1 MLTPAQRHFQKVMA
15 ERRGQADEES
25 DIQRTAHEQILHR
38 LRMDL
43 SRLSGVQSEETKAE
57 MKKSMLPE
65 YEGWIE
71 GTLDG
76 DSGRQDEVITR
87 LMVWAID
94 CRDYALALRLGR
106 YVVRHGLTL
115 PDNFNRTAATFLT
128 EEMSKPL
135 LTLAAADADADLS
148 SGIAVLDEVAGIV
161 ADSDMPDV
169 VRAKLCK
176 ARGLARRGATDI
188 TAKAEALALFREALT
203 RNPNAGVKKR
213 LQRLPVKLRSCLR
226 IAARVKVTRPA
237 PTKLTVLLIPSLK
250 KAPPPAQQ
258 VKRRRVKPR
267 LRRQQA
273 KRQNA
278 SLPARKRIND
288 FGPVR
293 QAARVDICPYTVF

>member
-1 MLTPAQRHFQKVMA
+1 MLTPAQKHFQRVMA

-128 EEMSKPL
+128 EEMSKPV

-148 SGIAVLDEVAGIV
+148 ASTAVLDEVSETV

-176 ARGLARRGATDI
+176 ARALARRGATDI
-188 TAKAEALALFREALT
+188 TTKAEALALFREALT
-203 RNPNAGVKKR
+203 RNPNAGVKKEIATLAR
-213 LQRLPVKLRSCLR
+213 EVKKLSADGGTGEGGAASTDKTDGTVEPVPEKTITAS
-226 IAARVKVTRPA
+226 AAGKAATRKTTPKTATGKATKRKPA
-237 PTKLTVLLIPSLK
+237 SQK
-250 KAPPPAQQ
+250 K
-258 VKRRRVKPR
+258 
-267 LRRQQA
+267 
-273 KRQNA
+273 N
-278 SLPARKRIND
+278 
-288 FGPVR
+288 
-293 QAARVDICPYTVF
+293 

>member
-1 MLTPAQRHFQKVMA
+1 MLTPAQKHFQRVMA

-128 EEMSKPL
+128 EEMSKPV

-148 SGIAVLDEVAGIV
+148 ASTAVLDEVAEIV

-176 ARGLARRGATDI
+176 ARALARRGATDI
-188 TAKAEALALFREALT
+188 TTKAEALALFREALT
-203 RNPNAGVKKR
+203 RNPNAGVKKEIATLAR
-213 LQRLPVKLRSCLR
+213 EVKKLSADGGTGEGGAASTDKTDGTVEPVPEKTTTAS
-226 IAARVKVTRPA
+226 AAGKAATRKTT
-237 PTKLTVLLIPSLK
+237 TKTATGKATKRKPVSQK
-250 KAPPPAQQ
+250 K
-258 VKRRRVKPR
+258 
-267 LRRQQA
+267 
-273 KRQNA
+273 N
-278 SLPARKRIND
+278 
-288 FGPVR
+288 
-293 QAARVDICPYTVF
+293 

>member
-1 MLTPAQRHFQKVMA
+1 MLTPAQRHFQRVMA

-94 CRDYALALRLGR
+94 CRDYALAMRLGR

-148 SGIAVLDEVAGIV
+148 SGVAVLDEVAEIV

-176 ARGLARRGATDI
+176 ARALARRGATDI

-203 RNPNAGVKKR
+203 RNPNAGVKKEIATLAR
-213 LQRLPVKLRSCLR
+213 EVKKLSADGGTGEGDAASTDNTDG
-226 IAARVKVTRPA
+226 IADPA
-237 PTKLTVLLIPSLK
+237 PEKSATVSAAPKTTSRKTATRAATGKATKRKPVSQK
-250 KAPPPAQQ
+250 K
-258 VKRRRVKPR
+258 
-267 LRRQQA
+267 
-273 KRQNA
+273 N
-278 SLPARKRIND
+278 
-288 FGPVR
+288 
-293 QAARVDICPYTVF
+293 

>member
-1 MLTPAQRHFQKVMA
+1 MLTPAQKHFQRVMA

-148 SGIAVLDEVAGIV
+148 SGVAVLDEVADIV

-176 ARGLARRGATDI
+176 ARALARRGATDI
-188 TAKAEALALFREALT
+188 TSKAEALALFREALT
-203 RNPNAGVKKR
+203 RNPNAGVKKEIATLAR
-213 LQRLPVKLRSCLR
+213 EVKKLSADGGTGEGDAASTDKTDGTAEPVPEKSATAS
-226 IAARVKVTRPA
+226 AAGRATTRKTTTKTATGKATKRKPA
-237 PTKLTVLLIPSLK
+237 SQK
-250 KAPPPAQQ
+250 K
-258 VKRRRVKPR
+258 
-267 LRRQQA
+267 
-273 KRQNA
+273 N
-278 SLPARKRIND
+278 
-288 FGPVR
+288 
-293 QAARVDICPYTVF
+293 

>member
-1 MLTPAQRHFQKVMA
+1 MLTPAQKHFQRVMA

-128 EEMSKPL
+128 EEMSKPV

-148 SGIAVLDEVAGIV
+148 ASTAVLDEVAEIV
-161 ADSDMPDV
+161 TDSDMPDV

-176 ARGLARRGATDI
+176 ARALARRGATDI
-188 TAKAEALALFREALT
+188 TTKAEALALFREALT
-203 RNPNAGVKKR
+203 RNPNAGVKKEIATLAR
-213 LQRLPVKLRSCLR
+213 EVKKLSADSGTGEGDTASTDKTDGTAEPVPEKTTTAS
-226 IAARVKVTRPA
+226 AAG
-237 PTKLTVLLIPSLK
+237 
-250 KAPPPAQQ
+250 KAT
-258 VKRRRVKPR
+258 
-267 LRRQQA
+267 
-273 KRQNA
+273 
-278 SLPARKRIND
+278 ARKTTTKTATGKATKRKPASQKKN
-288 FGPVR
+288 
-293 QAARVDICPYTVF
+293 

>member
-148 SGIAVLDEVAGIV
+148 SGVAVLDEVADIV

-176 ARGLARRGATDI
+176 ARALARRGATDI
-188 TAKAEALALFREALT
+188 TSKAEALALFREALT
-203 RNPNAGVKKR
+203 RNPNAGVKKEIATLAR
-213 LQRLPVKLRSCLR
+213 EVKKLSADGGTGEGDAASTDKTDGTAEPVPEKSATAS
-226 IAARVKVTRPA
+226 AAGKATTRKTTTKTATGKATKRKPA
-237 PTKLTVLLIPSLK
+237 SQK
-250 KAPPPAQQ
+250 K
-258 VKRRRVKPR
+258 
-267 LRRQQA
+267 
-273 KRQNA
+273 N
-278 SLPARKRIND
+278 
-288 FGPVR
+288 
-293 QAARVDICPYTVF
+293 

>member
-1 MLTPAQRHFQKVMA
+1 MLTPAQRHFQRVMA

-176 ARGLARRGATDI
+176 ARALVRRGATDI

-203 RNPNAGVKKR
+203 RNPNAGVKKEIATLAR
-213 LQRLPVKLRSCLR
+213 EVKKLSADSGTGEGDSASTDKTDGTADPVPEKSATAS
-226 IAARVKVTRPA
+226 AAGKATTRKTTTRAATGKTTMRKPA
-237 PTKLTVLLIPSLK
+237 SQK
-250 KAPPPAQQ
+250 K
-258 VKRRRVKPR
+258 
-267 LRRQQA
+267 
-273 KRQNA
+273 N
-278 SLPARKRIND
+278 
-288 FGPVR
+288 
-293 QAARVDICPYTVF
+293 

>member
-1 MLTPAQRHFQKVMA
+1 MLTPAQKHFQRVMA

-94 CRDYALALRLGR
+94 CRDYALAMRLGR

-135 LTLAAADADADLS
+135 LTLAAADADANLS
-148 SGIAVLDEVAGIV
+148 SGVAVLDEVAEIV

-176 ARGLARRGATDI
+176 ARALARRGATDI
-188 TAKAEALALFREALT
+188 TTKAEALALFREALT
-203 RNPNAGVKKR
+203 RNPNAGVKKEIATLAR
-213 LQRLPVKLRSCLR
+213 EVKKLSADSGTGEGDAASTDKTDGTAEPVPEKSTTASAPGKATTRKTTTR
-226 IAARVKVTRPA
+226 AATGKATKRKPA
-237 PTKLTVLLIPSLK
+237 SQK
-250 KAPPPAQQ
+250 K
-258 VKRRRVKPR
+258 
-267 LRRQQA
+267 
-273 KRQNA
+273 N
-278 SLPARKRIND
+278 
-288 FGPVR
+288 
-293 QAARVDICPYTVF
+293 

>member
-76 DSGRQDEVITR
+76 DNGRQDEVITR

-128 EEMSKPL
+128 EEMSKPV

-148 SGIAVLDEVAGIV
+148 ASTAVLDEVAEIV

-176 ARGLARRGATDI
+176 ARALARRGATDI
-188 TAKAEALALFREALT
+188 TTKAEALALFREALT
-203 RNPNAGVKKR
+203 RNPNAGVKKEIATLAR
-213 LQRLPVKLRSCLR
+213 EVKKLSADSGTGEGDTASTDKTDGTAEPVPEKTTTAS
-226 IAARVKVTRPA
+226 AAGKATACKTTTKTATGKATKRKPA
-237 PTKLTVLLIPSLK
+237 SQK
-250 KAPPPAQQ
+250 K
-258 VKRRRVKPR
+258 
-267 LRRQQA
+267 
-273 KRQNA
+273 N
-278 SLPARKRIND
+278 
-288 FGPVR
+288 
-293 QAARVDICPYTVF
+293 

>member
-94 CRDYALALRLGR
+94 CRDYALALRMGR

-176 ARGLARRGATDI
+176 ARALARRGATEI

-203 RNPNAGVKKR
+203 RNPNAGVKKEIATLAR
-213 LQRLPVKLRSCLR
+213 EVKKLSADSGTGESDAASTDKTDVTAEPVPEKSTTAS
-226 IAARVKVTRPA
+226 AAGKATTRKTMTRAATGKATKRKPA
-237 PTKLTVLLIPSLK
+237 SQK
-250 KAPPPAQQ
+250 K
-258 VKRRRVKPR
+258 
-267 LRRQQA
+267 
-273 KRQNA
+273 N
-278 SLPARKRIND
+278 
-288 FGPVR
+288 
-293 QAARVDICPYTVF
+293 

>member
-1 MLTPAQRHFQKVMA
+1 MLTPAQRHFQMVMA

-94 CRDYALALRLGR
+94 CRDYVLALRLGR

-148 SGIAVLDEVAGIV
+148 ASTAVLDEVAEIV

-176 ARGLARRGATDI
+176 ARALARRGATDI
-188 TAKAEALALFREALT
+188 TTKAEALALFREALT
-203 RNPNAGVKKR
+203 RNPNAGVKKEIATLAR
-213 LQRLPVKLRSCLR
+213 EVKKLSADGGTGEGETASTDKTDGTAEPVPEKTTT
-226 IAARVKVTRPA
+226 ARTA
-237 PTKLTVLLIPSLK
+237 G
-250 KAPPPAQQ
+250 KAT
-258 VKRRRVKPR
+258 
-267 LRRQQA
+267 
-273 KRQNA
+273 
-278 SLPARKRIND
+278 ARKTTTKTATGKATKRKPASQKKN
-288 FGPVR
+288 
-293 QAARVDICPYTVF
+293 

>member
-57 MKKSMLPE
+57 MKKAMLPE

-94 CRDYALALRLGR
+94 CRDYALVMRLGR

-148 SGIAVLDEVAGIV
+148 SSISVLDEVAEIV

-176 ARGLARRGATDI
+176 ARALSRRGATDI
-188 TAKAEALALFREALT
+188 TIKAEALALFREALT
-203 RNPNAGVKKR
+203 RNPNAGVKKEIATLAR
-213 LQRLPVKLRSCLR
+213 EVKKLSADGGTGEGDAASTDKTGGTAEPVSEQATTAS
-226 IAARVKVTRPA
+226 AAG
-237 PTKLTVLLIPSLK
+237 
-250 KAPPPAQQ
+250 KAT
-258 VKRRRVKPR
+258 
-267 LRRQQA
+267 
-273 KRQNA
+273 
-278 SLPARKRIND
+278 ARKTTTR
-288 FGPVR
+288 
-293 QAARVDICPYTVF
+293 AATGKATKRKPASQKKN

>member
-1 MLTPAQRHFQKVMA
+1 MA

-128 EEMSKPL
+128 EEMSKPV

-148 SGIAVLDEVAGIV
+148 ASTAVLNEVAEIV

-176 ARGLARRGATDI
+176 ARALARRGATDI
-188 TAKAEALALFREALT
+188 TTKAEALALFREALT
-203 RNPNAGVKKR
+203 RNPNAGVKKEIATLAR
-213 LQRLPVKLRSCLR
+213 EVKKLSADGGTGEGGAASTDKTDVTVEPVPEKTTTAS
-226 IAARVKVTRPA
+226 AAGKAATRKTTTKTATGKATKRKPA
-237 PTKLTVLLIPSLK
+237 SQK
-250 KAPPPAQQ
+250 K
-258 VKRRRVKPR
+258 
-267 LRRQQA
+267 
-273 KRQNA
+273 N
-278 SLPARKRIND
+278 
-288 FGPVR
+288 
-293 QAARVDICPYTVF
+293 

>member
-76 DSGRQDEVITR
+76 DNGRQDEVITR

-135 LTLAAADADADLS
+135 LTIAAADADADLS

-176 ARGLARRGATDI
+176 ARALARRGATDI
-188 TAKAEALALFREALT
+188 TTKAEALALFREALT
-203 RNPNAGVKKR
+203 RNPNAGVKKEIATLAR
-213 LQRLPVKLRSCLR
+213 EVKKLSADSGTGEGDTASTDKTDGTAEPVPEKTTTAS
-226 IAARVKVTRPA
+226 AAG
-237 PTKLTVLLIPSLK
+237 
-250 KAPPPAQQ
+250 KAT
-258 VKRRRVKPR
+258 
-267 LRRQQA
+267 
-273 KRQNA
+273 
-278 SLPARKRIND
+278 ARKTTTKTATGKATKRKPASQKKN
-288 FGPVR
+288 
-293 QAARVDICPYTVF
+293 

>member
-128 EEMSKPL
+128 EEMSKPV

-148 SGIAVLDEVAGIV
+148 SGVAVLDEVAEIV

-176 ARGLARRGATDI
+176 ARALSRRGATDI
-188 TAKAEALALFREALT
+188 TTKAEALALFREALT
-203 RNPNAGVKKR
+203 RNPNAGVKKEIATLAR
-213 LQRLPVKLRSCLR
+213 EVKKLSADSGTGEGDAASTDKTDGTAEPVPEKSTTAS
-226 IAARVKVTRPA
+226 AAG
-237 PTKLTVLLIPSLK
+237 
-250 KAPPPAQQ
+250 KAT
-258 VKRRRVKPR
+258 
-267 LRRQQA
+267 
-273 KRQNA
+273 
-278 SLPARKRIND
+278 ARKTTTKTATGKATKRKPASQKKN
-288 FGPVR
+288 
-293 QAARVDICPYTVF
+293 

>member
-94 CRDYALALRLGR
+94 CRDYALAMRLGR

-135 LTLAAADADADLS
+135 LTLAAADSDADLS
-148 SGIAVLDEVAGIV
+148 SGIAVLDEVADIV

-176 ARGLARRGATDI
+176 ARALSRRGATDI
-188 TAKAEALALFREALT
+188 TTKAEALALFREALT
-203 RNPNAGVKKR
+203 RNPNAGVKKEIATLAR
-213 LQRLPVKLRSCLR
+213 EVKKLAADGGTGEGGAASTDKTDSTVEPVPEKSATAS
-226 IAARVKVTRPA
+226 AAGKT
-237 PTKLTVLLIPSLK
+237 
-250 KAPPPAQQ
+250 
-258 VKRRRVKPR
+258 
-267 LRRQQA
+267 
-273 KRQNA
+273 
-278 SLPARKRIND
+278 PARKTTTKTATGKATKRKPASQKKN
-288 FGPVR
+288 
-293 QAARVDICPYTVF
+293 

>member
-94 CRDYALALRLGR
+94 CRDYALAMRLGR

-148 SGIAVLDEVAGIV
+148 TGVAVLDEVAEIV

-176 ARGLARRGATDI
+176 ARALARRGATDI

-203 RNPNAGVKKR
+203 RNPNAGVKKEIATLAR
-213 LQRLPVKLRSCLR
+213 EVKKLSAEDGTGEGAAASTDNTDG
-226 IAARVKVTRPA
+226 IADPA
-237 PTKLTVLLIPSLK
+237 HEKSTTASAAP
-250 KAPPPAQQ
+250 KAT
-258 VKRRRVKPR
+258 
-267 LRRQQA
+267 
-273 KRQNA
+273 
-278 SLPARKRIND
+278 ARKTATR
-288 FGPVR
+288 
-293 QAARVDICPYTVF
+293 AATGKATKRKPASQKKN

>member
-176 ARGLARRGATDI
+176 ARALARRGATDI
-188 TAKAEALALFREALT
+188 TTKAEALALFREALT
-203 RNPNAGVKKR
+203 RNPNAGVKKEIATLAR
-213 LQRLPVKLRSCLR
+213 EVKKLSADGGTGEGG
-226 IAARVKVTRPA
+226 AASTDKTDGTAESVPEKTTTASAAGKAATRKTTTKTATGKATKRKPA
-237 PTKLTVLLIPSLK
+237 SQK
-250 KAPPPAQQ
+250 K
-258 VKRRRVKPR
+258 
-267 LRRQQA
+267 
-273 KRQNA
+273 N
-278 SLPARKRIND
+278 
-288 FGPVR
+288 
-293 QAARVDICPYTVF
+293 

>member
-25 DIQRTAHEQILHR
+25 DIQRTAHERILHR

-76 DSGRQDEVITR
+76 DNGRQDEVITR

-94 CRDYALALRLGR
+94 CRDYALAMRLGR

-148 SGIAVLDEVAGIV
+148 ASTAVLDEVAEIV

-176 ARGLARRGATDI
+176 ARALARRGATDI
-188 TAKAEALALFREALT
+188 TTKAEALALFREALT
-203 RNPNAGVKKR
+203 RNPNAGVKKEIATLAR
-213 LQRLPVKLRSCLR
+213 EVKKLSVDGGTGEGDTASTDKTDGTAEPVPEKSTTAS
-226 IAARVKVTRPA
+226 AAG
-237 PTKLTVLLIPSLK
+237 
-250 KAPPPAQQ
+250 KAT
-258 VKRRRVKPR
+258 
-267 LRRQQA
+267 
-273 KRQNA
+273 
-278 SLPARKRIND
+278 ARKTTTKTATGKATKRKPASQKKN
-288 FGPVR
+288 
-293 QAARVDICPYTVF
+293 

>member
-57 MKKSMLPE
+57 MKKCMLPE

-76 DSGRQDEVITR
+76 DNGRQDEVITR

-128 EEMSKPL
+128 EEMSKPV
-135 LTLAAADADADLS
+135 LTLAAADTDADLS
-148 SGIAVLDEVAGIV
+148 ASTAVLDEVAEIV

-176 ARGLARRGATDI
+176 ARALARRGATDI
-188 TAKAEALALFREALT
+188 TTKAEALALFREALT
-203 RNPNAGVKKR
+203 RNPNAGVKKEIATLAR
-213 LQRLPVKLRSCLR
+213 EVKKLSADSGTGEGDMASTDKTDGTAEPVPEKTTTAS
-226 IAARVKVTRPA
+226 AAG
-237 PTKLTVLLIPSLK
+237 
-250 KAPPPAQQ
+250 KAT
-258 VKRRRVKPR
+258 
-267 LRRQQA
+267 
-273 KRQNA
+273 
-278 SLPARKRIND
+278 ARKTTTR
-288 FGPVR
+288 
-293 QAARVDICPYTVF
+293 AATGKATKRKPASQKKN

>member
-148 SGIAVLDEVAGIV
+148 SGIAVLDEVADIV

-176 ARGLARRGATDI
+176 ARALARRGATDI
-188 TAKAEALALFREALT
+188 TTKAEALALFREALT
-203 RNPNAGVKKR
+203 RNPNAGVKKEIATLAR
-213 LQRLPVKLRSCLR
+213 EVKKLSADSGTGEGDSASTDKTDGTAEPVPEKTTTAS
-226 IAARVKVTRPA
+226 AAG
-237 PTKLTVLLIPSLK
+237 
-250 KAPPPAQQ
+250 KAT
-258 VKRRRVKPR
+258 
-267 LRRQQA
+267 
-273 KRQNA
+273 
-278 SLPARKRIND
+278 ARKTTTKTATGKATKRKPASQKKN
-288 FGPVR
+288 
-293 QAARVDICPYTVF
+293 

>member
-76 DSGRQDEVITR
+76 DNGRQDEVITR

-94 CRDYALALRLGR
+94 CRDYVLALKLGR

-128 EEMSKPL
+128 EEMSKPV

-148 SGIAVLDEVAGIV
+148 ASTAVLDEVAEIV

-176 ARGLARRGATDI
+176 ARALARRGATDI
-188 TAKAEALALFREALT
+188 TTKAEALALFREALT
-203 RNPNAGVKKR
+203 RNPNAGVKKEIATLAR
-213 LQRLPVKLRSCLR
+213 EVKKLSADGGADEGDAASTDKTDSTAEPVPEKTTTAS
-226 IAARVKVTRPA
+226 AAG
-237 PTKLTVLLIPSLK
+237 
-250 KAPPPAQQ
+250 KAT
-258 VKRRRVKPR
+258 
-267 LRRQQA
+267 
-273 KRQNA
+273 
-278 SLPARKRIND
+278 ARKTTTKTATGNATKRKPASQKTN
-288 FGPVR
+288 
-293 QAARVDICPYTVF
+293 

>member
-15 ERRGQADEES
+15 ERRGLADEES

-148 SGIAVLDEVAGIV
+148 SGIAVLEEVADIV

-176 ARGLARRGATDI
+176 ARALARRGATEI

-203 RNPNAGVKKR
+203 RNPNAGVKKEIATLAR
-213 LQRLPVKLRSCLR
+213 EVKKLSADSGTGESDAASTDKTDVTAEPVPEKSTTAS
-226 IAARVKVTRPA
+226 AAGTATTRKTTTRAATGKATKRKPA
-237 PTKLTVLLIPSLK
+237 SQK
-250 KAPPPAQQ
+250 K
-258 VKRRRVKPR
+258 
-267 LRRQQA
+267 
-273 KRQNA
+273 N
-278 SLPARKRIND
+278 
-288 FGPVR
+288 
-293 QAARVDICPYTVF
+293 

>member
-1 MLTPAQRHFQKVMA
+1 MLTPAQKHFQRVMA

-128 EEMSKPL
+128 EEMSKPV

-148 SGIAVLDEVAGIV
+148 ASTAVLDEVAGIV

-176 ARGLARRGATDI
+176 ARALARRGATDI
-188 TAKAEALALFREALT
+188 TTKAEALALFREALT
-203 RNPNAGVKKR
+203 RNPNAGVKKEIATLAR
-213 LQRLPVKLRSCLR
+213 EVKKLSADSGTGEGDAASTDKTDVTAEPVPEKSTTAS
-226 IAARVKVTRPA
+226 AAGKATTRKTTTRAATGKATKRKPA
-237 PTKLTVLLIPSLK
+237 SQK
-250 KAPPPAQQ
+250 K
-258 VKRRRVKPR
+258 
-267 LRRQQA
+267 
-273 KRQNA
+273 N
-278 SLPARKRIND
+278 
-288 FGPVR
+288 
-293 QAARVDICPYTVF
+293 

>member
-15 ERRGQADEES
+15 ERRGLADEES

-128 EEMSKPL
+128 EEISKPL

-148 SGIAVLDEVAGIV
+148 SGIAMLEEVAGIV

-176 ARGLARRGATDI
+176 ARALARRGATEI

-203 RNPNAGVKKR
+203 RNPNAGVKKEIATLAR
-213 LQRLPVKLRSCLR
+213 EVKKLSADSGTGESDAASTDKTDGTADPVPEKSATAS
-226 IAARVKVTRPA
+226 AAGKVTTRKTTTRAASGKATKRKPA
-237 PTKLTVLLIPSLK
+237 SQK
-250 KAPPPAQQ
+250 K
-258 VKRRRVKPR
+258 
-267 LRRQQA
+267 
-273 KRQNA
+273 N
-278 SLPARKRIND
+278 
-288 FGPVR
+288 
-293 QAARVDICPYTVF
+293 

>member
-176 ARGLARRGATDI
+176 ARALARRGATDI
-188 TAKAEALALFREALT
+188 ATKAEALALFREALT
-203 RNPNAGVKKR
+203 RNPNAGVKKEIATLAR
-213 LQRLPVKLRSCLR
+213 EVKKLSADSGTGEGDTASTDKTDGTAEPVPEKTTTAS
-226 IAARVKVTRPA
+226 AAG
-237 PTKLTVLLIPSLK
+237 
-250 KAPPPAQQ
+250 KAT
-258 VKRRRVKPR
+258 
-267 LRRQQA
+267 
-273 KRQNA
+273 
-278 SLPARKRIND
+278 ARKTTTKTATGKATKRKPASQKKN
-288 FGPVR
+288 
-293 QAARVDICPYTVF
+293 

>member
-1 MLTPAQRHFQKVMA
+1 MLTPAQRHFQQVMA

-76 DSGRQDEVITR
+76 DNGRQDEVITR

-148 SGIAVLDEVAGIV
+148 SGIAVLDEVADIV

-176 ARGLARRGATDI
+176 ARALARRGATDI
-188 TAKAEALALFREALT
+188 TTKAEALALFREALT
-203 RNPNAGVKKR
+203 RNPNAGVKKEIATLAR
-213 LQRLPVKLRSCLR
+213 EVKKLSADGGTGEGDTASTDKIDG
-226 IAARVKVTRPA
+226 IAEPA
-237 PTKLTVLLIPSLK
+237 PEKITTASAAGKATVRKTTTKTASGKSTKRKPASQK
-250 KAPPPAQQ
+250 K
-258 VKRRRVKPR
+258 
-267 LRRQQA
+267 
-273 KRQNA
+273 N
-278 SLPARKRIND
+278 
-288 FGPVR
+288 
-293 QAARVDICPYTVF
+293 

>member
-148 SGIAVLDEVAGIV
+148 ASTAVLDEVAEIV

-176 ARGLARRGATDI
+176 ARALARRGATDI
-188 TAKAEALALFREALT
+188 TTKAEALALFREALT
-203 RNPNAGVKKR
+203 RNPNAGVKKEIATLAR
-213 LQRLPVKLRSCLR
+213 EVKKQSADGGTGEGETASTDKTDGTAEPVPEKTTTAS
-226 IAARVKVTRPA
+226 AAG
-237 PTKLTVLLIPSLK
+237 
-250 KAPPPAQQ
+250 KAT
-258 VKRRRVKPR
+258 
-267 LRRQQA
+267 
-273 KRQNA
+273 
-278 SLPARKRIND
+278 ARKTTTKTATGKATKRKPASQKKN
-288 FGPVR
+288 
-293 QAARVDICPYTVF
+293 

>member
-1 MLTPAQRHFQKVMA
+1 MLTPAQRHFQRVMA
-15 ERRGQADEES
+15 ERRGQVDEES

-38 LRMDL
+38 MRMDL

-176 ARGLARRGATDI
+176 ARALARRGATDI

-203 RNPNAGVKKR
+203 RNPNAGVKKEIATLAR
-213 LQRLPVKLRSCLR
+213 EVKKLSADSGTGEGDSASTDKTDGTADPVPEKSATAS
-226 IAARVKVTRPA
+226 AAGKATTRKTTTRAATGKTTKRKPA
-237 PTKLTVLLIPSLK
+237 SQK
-250 KAPPPAQQ
+250 K
-258 VKRRRVKPR
+258 
-267 LRRQQA
+267 
-273 KRQNA
+273 N
-278 SLPARKRIND
+278 
-288 FGPVR
+288 
-293 QAARVDICPYTVF
+293 

>member
-1 MLTPAQRHFQKVMA
+1 MLTPAQKHFQKVMA

-148 SGIAVLDEVAGIV
+148 ASTAVLDEVAEIV

-176 ARGLARRGATDI
+176 ARALARRGATDI
-188 TAKAEALALFREALT
+188 TTKAEALALFREALT
-203 RNPNAGVKKR
+203 RNPNAGVKKEIATLAR
-213 LQRLPVKLRSCLR
+213 EVKKLSADGGTGEGETASTDKTDGTAEPVPEKTTTAS
-226 IAARVKVTRPA
+226 AAG
-237 PTKLTVLLIPSLK
+237 
-250 KAPPPAQQ
+250 KAT
-258 VKRRRVKPR
+258 
-267 LRRQQA
+267 
-273 KRQNA
+273 
-278 SLPARKRIND
+278 ARKTTTKTATGKATKRKPASQKRN
-288 FGPVR
+288 
-293 QAARVDICPYTVF
+293 

>member
-94 CRDYALALRLGR
+94 CRDYVLVMKLGR

-135 LTLAAADADADLS
+135 LTLAAADSDADLS
-148 SGIAVLDEVAGIV
+148 SGIAVLDEVADIV

-176 ARGLARRGATDI
+176 ARALSRRGAIDI
-188 TAKAEALALFREALT
+188 TSKAEALALFREALT
-203 RNPNAGVKKR
+203 RNPNAGVKKEIATLAR
-213 LQRLPVKLRSCLR
+213 EVKKLSADGGTGEGD
-226 IAARVKVTRPA
+226 AASTDKTDGTAGPA
-237 PTKLTVLLIPSLK
+237 PEKATTASTAAKATVLK
-250 KAPPPAQQ
+250 AKAPAATGKATKRKPASQ
-258 VKRRRVKPR
+258 KK
-267 LRRQQA
+267 
-273 KRQNA
+273 N
-278 SLPARKRIND
+278 
-288 FGPVR
+288 
-293 QAARVDICPYTVF
+293 

>member
-1 MLTPAQRHFQKVMA
+1 MLTPAQRHFQRVMA

-65 YEGWIE
+65 YDGWIE

-76 DSGRQDEVITR
+76 DNGRQDEVITR

-128 EEMSKPL
+128 EEMSKPV

-148 SGIAVLDEVAGIV
+148 ASTAVLDEVADIV

-176 ARGLARRGATDI
+176 ARALARRGATDI
-188 TAKAEALALFREALT
+188 TIKAEALALFREALT
-203 RNPNAGVKKR
+203 RNPNAGVKKEIATLAR
-213 LQRLPVKLRSCLR
+213 EVKKLSADSGTGEGDSASTDKTDGTAEPVPEKSATAS
-226 IAARVKVTRPA
+226 AAGKATTRKTTTRAATGKTTKRKPA
-237 PTKLTVLLIPSLK
+237 SQK
-250 KAPPPAQQ
+250 K
-258 VKRRRVKPR
+258 
-267 LRRQQA
+267 
-273 KRQNA
+273 N
-278 SLPARKRIND
+278 
-288 FGPVR
+288 
-293 QAARVDICPYTVF
+293 

>member
-128 EEMSKPL
+128 EEMSKPV

-148 SGIAVLDEVAGIV
+148 ASTAVLDEVAEIV

-176 ARGLARRGATDI
+176 TRALARRGATDI
-188 TAKAEALALFREALT
+188 TTKAEALALFREALT
-203 RNPNAGVKKR
+203 RNPNAGVKKEIATLAR
-213 LQRLPVKLRSCLR
+213 EVKKLSADGGTGEGEAVSTDKTDGTAEPVPEKSATAS
-226 IAARVKVTRPA
+226 AAGKATTRKTTTKTATGKATKRKPA
-237 PTKLTVLLIPSLK
+237 SQK
-250 KAPPPAQQ
+250 K
-258 VKRRRVKPR
+258 
-267 LRRQQA
+267 
-273 KRQNA
+273 N
-278 SLPARKRIND
+278 
-288 FGPVR
+288 
-293 QAARVDICPYTVF
+293 

>member
-15 ERRGQADEES
+15 EHRGQADEES

-94 CRDYALALRLGR
+94 CRDYVLAMKLGR
-106 YVVRHGLTL
+106 YVVCHGLTL

-148 SGIAVLDEVAGIV
+148 SGIAVLDEVADIV

-176 ARGLARRGATDI
+176 ARALARRGATDI
-188 TAKAEALALFREALT
+188 TTKAEALALFREALT
-203 RNPNAGVKKR
+203 RNPNAGVKKEIATLAR
-213 LQRLPVKLRSCLR
+213 EVKKLSADSGTGEGDAASTDKADGTAEPVPEKSTTGS
-226 IAARVKVTRPA
+226 VTG
-237 PTKLTVLLIPSLK
+237 
-250 KAPPPAQQ
+250 KAT
-258 VKRRRVKPR
+258 
-267 LRRQQA
+267 
-273 KRQNA
+273 
-278 SLPARKRIND
+278 ARKTTTKTATGKATKRKPASQKKN
-288 FGPVR
+288 
-293 QAARVDICPYTVF
+293 

>member
-1 MLTPAQRHFQKVMA
+1 MLTPAQKYFQKVMA

-25 DIQRTAHEQILHR
+25 NIQRTAHEQILHR

-128 EEMSKPL
+128 EEMSKPV

-148 SGIAVLDEVAGIV
+148 ASTAVLDEVAEIV

-176 ARGLARRGATDI
+176 ARALARRGATDI
-188 TAKAEALALFREALT
+188 TTKAEALALFREALT
-203 RNPNAGVKKR
+203 RNPNAGVKKEIATLAR
-213 LQRLPVKLRSCLR
+213 EVKKLSADDGTGEGGAASTDKTGGTVEPVPEKTTTAS
-226 IAARVKVTRPA
+226 AAGKAATRKTTPKTA
-237 PTKLTVLLIPSLK
+237 IGKATKRKPVSQK
-250 KAPPPAQQ
+250 K
-258 VKRRRVKPR
+258 
-267 LRRQQA
+267 
-273 KRQNA
+273 N
-278 SLPARKRIND
+278 
-288 FGPVR
+288 
-293 QAARVDICPYTVF
+293 